1 MLPTRRSL
9 LTAFLAIPALP
20 IVSLRQAA
28 AQRRPLPPTPACG
41 NESDLTLART
51 AGPFYKPDA
60 PMRHE
65 LFADSPDGERITLA
79 GYVLDA
85 NCRPL
90 ANSLVE
96 IWHADETGAY
106 DTSGFRLRAHQFT
119 DANGRWWFGTIV
131 PARYTGRT
139 RHYHLRVQR
148 RGGTLLTTQLFF
160 PNEPANASDGLY
172 SDALLLDIRNTADGK
187 FGRFDFVV

>member
-20 IVSLRQAA
+20 MVSLREAA

-41 NESDLTLART
+41 NDRDLTLART

-79 GYVLDA
+79 GYVLDTD
-85 NCRPL
+85 CRPL

-106 DTSGFRLRAHQFT
+106 DTTGFRLRAHQFT
-119 DANGRWWFGTIV
+119 DANGRWWFGTIM
-131 PARYTGRT
+131 PARYSGRT

-148 RGGTLLTTQLFF
+148 RGGRLLTTQLFF
-160 PNEPANASDGLY
+160 PDEPANARDRLY
-172 SDALLLDIRNTADGK
+172 SDALLLDIRDTADGK

>member
-20 IVSLRQAA
+20 IVNLRGAA
-28 AQRRPLPPTPACG
+28 AQRRLLPPTPACG
-41 NESDLTLART
+41 SDRDLTLART

-60 PMRHE
+60 PLRHE

-85 NCRPL
+85 DCRPL

-96 IWHADETGAY
+96 IWHADDTGAY
-106 DTSGFRLRAHQFT
+106 DTRGFRLRAHQFT
-119 DANGRWWFGTIV
+119 DSNGRWWFATIV

-148 RGGTLLTTQLFF
+148 RGGGLLTTQLFF

>member
-20 IVSLRQAA
+20 IVNLRRAT
-28 AQRRPLPPTPACG
+28 AQRRPPPPTPACG
-41 NESDLTLART
+41 NDRDLTLART

-79 GYVLDA
+79 GYVLDTD
-85 NCRPL
+85 CRPL

-131 PARYTGRT
+131 PARYSGRT

-148 RGGTLLTTQLFF
+148 RGGELLTTQLYF
-160 PNEPANASDGLY
+160 PNEPANARDALY

>member
-20 IVSLRQAA
+20 IASIQGAA
-28 AQRRPLPPTPACG
+28 AQRPRVPLTPACG
-41 NESDLTLART
+41 NDRDLTLART

-65 LFADSPDGERITLA
+65 LFADSPGGERITLA
-79 GYVLDA
+79 GYVLDRD
-85 NCRPL
+85 CRPL
-90 ANSLVE
+90 GNSLVE

-119 DANGRWWFGTIV
+119 DANGRWWFATVV
-131 PARYTGRT
+131 PARYSGRT

-148 RGGTLLTTQLFF
+148 RGGRLLTTQLFF
-160 PNEPANASDGLY
+160 PNEPGNARDRLY
-172 SDALLLDIRNTADGK
+172 SDALLLEISNTADGK